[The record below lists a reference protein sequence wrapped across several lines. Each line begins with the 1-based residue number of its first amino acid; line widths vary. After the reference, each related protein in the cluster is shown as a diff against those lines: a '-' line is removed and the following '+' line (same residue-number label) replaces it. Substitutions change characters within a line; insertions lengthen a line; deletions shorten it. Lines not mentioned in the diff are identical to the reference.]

1 MYNDTCT
8 LVSRQEET
16 QMTAARS
23 ERTTRL
29 PRAQRRRQILDAA
42 TRAFARA
49 GFADTSLD
57 VIAAE
62 AGVTP
67 VILYR
72 HFASKADLYRAVLE
86 SADMRLRE
94 TVGADE
100 FDDGSIPALLR
111 AAAANPDAFRLLF
124 RYAAREPEFRDTVDS
139 LHSSSTE
146 IASRHL
152 TSHITDKRWRSWAAR
167 LLPTL
172 TTDAVIAWLD
182 AGQPDPD
189 QAATQIRRVVDA
201 VIEAAHSAH
210 PDPS

>member
-1 MYNDTCT
+1 
-8 LVSRQEET
+8 
-16 QMTAARS
+16 MTSARPAL
-23 ERTTRL
+23 TRRM
-29 PRAQRRRQILDAA
+29 PRAQRREQILDAA

-49 GFADTSLD
+49 GFTNTGLD

-86 SADMRLRE
+86 SAGAWLRE
-94 TVGADE
+94 VVGADT
-100 FDDGSIPALLR
+100 FDDTSIPALLQ
-111 AAAANPDAFRLLF
+111 AASADPAAFRLLF
-124 RYAAREPEFRDTVDS
+124 RYAPREPEFRDVMDTFR
-139 LHSSSTE
+139 STATQ
-146 IASRHL
+146 ITHRHL
-152 TSHITDKRWRSWAAR
+152 ADIPDDRWRSWAAA

-189 QAATQIRRVVDA
+189 EAAIRIRSVVDA
-201 VIEAAHSAH
+201 VIQAASG
-210 PDPS
+210 